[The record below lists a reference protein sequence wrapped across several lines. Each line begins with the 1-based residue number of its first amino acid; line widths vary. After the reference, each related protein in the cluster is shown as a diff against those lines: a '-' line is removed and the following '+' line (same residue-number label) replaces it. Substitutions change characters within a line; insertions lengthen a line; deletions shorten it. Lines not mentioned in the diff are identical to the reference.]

1 MCPLSPDN
9 VHFVTDSEHPRE
21 LVESLLSAART
32 VMQPEAAW
40 LRKQCHVSS
49 ETWVLCKHQGGE
61 CFGPKWNGGEA
72 CSSQPRE
79 KHRGSVGMCTDVCA
93 PV

>member
-1 MCPLSPDN
+1 M
-9 VHFVTDSEHPRE
+9 HFVTDSEHPRE

-32 VMQPEAAW
+32 VMQSEAAR
-40 LRKQCHVSS
+40 LRKQCSVSS
-49 ETWVLCKHQGGE
+49 ETWVLCRHQGE
-61 CFGPKWNGGEA
+61 CFHPTWDGGEV